1 MLVPTRELAE
11 QVAKMAGQLAQCCGK
26 PGVRAVNIAHNGSE
40 ALQRALLAD
49 VPDVVVATPGRAVAH
64 LGLLAGVSQ
73 LVIDEADL
81 VLAYGYDDDLQAIA
95 RALPR
100 GLQTFL
106 MSATLTDEVDTLKKL
121 FCRCPVILR
130 LHEVDPGPDADGSSG
145 GVAQY
150 IVKSV
155 PLQLHPV
162 SLVGGDPG

>member
-26 PGVRAVNIAHNGSE
+26 PGVRAVNIARNGSE

-106 MSATLTDEVDTLKKL
+106 MSATLTDEVNTLKKL

-162 SLVGGDPG
+162 SLVGGGPG